1 MEQGALTRKPIRTCK
16 RGLAPTPLAPLIIFD
31 GRVWW
36 SKPRESSNLIVFAVM
51 NEHFYPQW
59 SRLTS
64 KAQTL
69 DKRYRLDLTWVV
81 TNTRRR
87 EDPDG

>member
-1 MEQGALTRKPIRTCK
+1 M
-16 RGLAPTPLAPLIIFD
+16 
-31 GRVWW
+31 WW
-36 SKPRESSNLIVFAVM
+36 SKPRDSSNLIVFAVK

-59 SRLTS
+59 SRLMS

-69 DKRYRLDLTWVV
+69 DKRYRLDLLWVV
-81 TNTRRR
+81 NNMRRR